1 MSQISLKSISGITS
15 ITTPAGADNQFT
27 IHTNN
32 TSEVIKLDH
41 AGNIHINNH
50 VNATGISS
58 AASIDVGSNIK
69 LGNAGIITATGI
81 SGGTFSGSTA
91 TFSGDV
97 SITDKIVHTDD
108 TNTAIRFPA
117 ADTVSIE
124 TAGNE
129 NFRVTSDRKV
139 GINRTSPTRHL
150 HVYSPGAGFPAKFE
164 SAYSYSSVEFAD
176 TGTVVV
182 PYIGSKNDHLVAG
195 IGNTERF
202 RIGSA
207 GQIGI
212 AGANYGSSG
221 QVLTSQGSGSAVTWA
236 TPSSGGAVL
245 QVKSTTRTNQID
257 VSVNIDV
264 DYGSFG
270 DIVAVTITPTSS
282 SNKIMIMYTISGSGD
297 QGAHGVSTIKRAI
310 SGGSTSYPALGDS
323 ASGFHRASTGTRF
336 IGGNNYNISTQS
348 FHFLDSPS
356 TTSAITYTIVGA
368 TEGANT
374 WHINSNG
381 ENSSGHSWSAR
392 FCTTV
397 TAMEVTP

>member
-1 MSQISLKSISGITS
+1 MASNLRVDSIV
-15 ITTPAGADNQFT
+15 P
-27 IHTNN
+27 
-32 TSEVIKLDH
+32 
-41 AGNIHINNH
+41 
-50 VNATGISS
+50 ATGTNV
-58 AASIDVGSNIK
+58 SIG
-69 LGNAGIITATGI
+69 TATGGVNI
-81 SGGTFSGSTA
+81 PGVLTYEDVTNVDSVGVVTA
-91 TFSGDV
+91 RTDINLGD
-97 SITDKIVHTDD
+97 SIIHIGD
-108 TNTAIRFPA
+108 TNTKIRFPA
-117 ADTVSIE
+117 ADTVSVE
-124 TAGNE
+124 TAGSE
-129 NFRVTSDRKV
+129 RLRITSGGQVNIGGDYTQTTYPFSV
-139 GINRTSPTRHL
+139 LGSTGGNNQINIVQRL
-150 HVYSPGAGFPAKFE
+150 KYSGDSNQYNTGTVIAFTNTNTNAN
-164 SAYSYSSVEFAD
+164 AYSYIGARIDSGSSGANANALIFA
-176 TGTVVV
+176 TNAT
-182 PYIGSKNDHLVAG
+182 
-195 IGNTERF
+195 NTAPTEKL

-245 QVKSTTRTNQID
+245 QVKSTTRSNQID

-282 SNKIMIMYTISGSGD
+282 SNKVLITYTVSGSGD
-297 QGAHGVSTIKRAI
+297 NGVHGVTTIKRAI

-323 ASGFHRASTGTRF
+323 ASGYHRASTGTRF
-336 IGGNNYNISTQS
+336 VGGNNFNIATQS
-348 FHFLDSPS
+348 FTFLDSPS

-381 ENSSGHSWSAR
+381 ENSSGHTWSTR